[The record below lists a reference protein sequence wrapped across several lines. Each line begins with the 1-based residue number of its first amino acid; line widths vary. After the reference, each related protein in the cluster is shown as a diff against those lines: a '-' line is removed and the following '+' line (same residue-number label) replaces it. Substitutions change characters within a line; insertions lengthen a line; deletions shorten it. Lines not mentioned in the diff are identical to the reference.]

1 MKFSTSFEDQML
13 NTVIIKN
20 KTYTNFLKIMLEA
33 INTPSLPLQNYLA
46 NLCAFGIIYTCY
58 DIHTEEQCNIFTSH
72 ELLPKPVC
80 LLLGLC
86 TVTSGW

>member
-72 ELLPKPVC
+72 ELLPPAGSVHSD
-80 LLLGLC
+80 LRL
-86 TVTSGW
+86 VAQH